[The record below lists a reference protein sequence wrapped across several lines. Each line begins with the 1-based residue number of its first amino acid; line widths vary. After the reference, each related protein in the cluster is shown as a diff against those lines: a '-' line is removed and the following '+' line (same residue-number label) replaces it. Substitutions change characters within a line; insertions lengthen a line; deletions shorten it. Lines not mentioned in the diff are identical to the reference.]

1 MVLNMIST
9 RSMMGIGKVY
19 EKLMVDVIQTNE
31 KLVVRAKVLL

>member
-1 MVLNMIST
+1 
-9 RSMMGIGKVY
+9 MMGIGKVY